1 MQILETIY
9 CTLNDPK
16 YSILLNHSETEYV
29 HFLLSNCPELFH
41 QIGQDIE
48 MIISDRKIDYHDI
61 PLIILLISKIYH
73 TGIIHTNINNI
84 EIINIIKFIVD
95 SILQSDYIPL
105 PHLEC
110 YIIQQLIDS
119 SLELLKFN
127 LSAEINGNDQKKCIC

>member
-1 MQILETIY
+1 MQILDTIY
-9 CTLNDPK
+9 CTLNNPT
-16 YSILLNHSETEYV
+16 YSIVLTHSEIEYI
-29 HFLLSNCPELFH
+29 HFLLSNSPELFH
-41 QIGQDIE
+41 KIGQDIE

-105 PHLEC
+105 PHLER
-110 YIIQQLIDS
+110 YIIQQLVDS

-127 LSAEINGNDQKKCIC
+127 LSAEMNGNPRKKCLC

>member
-16 YSILLNHSETEYV
+16 YSILLNHSEIEYI
-29 HFLLSNCPELFH
+29 HFLLSNYPELFH
-41 QIGQDIE
+41 QMEQDIE

-61 PLIILLISKIYH
+61 PLIILLISNMYH
-73 TGIIHTNINNI
+73 TDIIHTNINNI
-84 EIINIIKFIVD
+84 EIINLIKFIVD

-105 PHLEC
+105 PHLER

-127 LSAEINGNDQKKCIC
+127 LSAEINGNDRKKLLC